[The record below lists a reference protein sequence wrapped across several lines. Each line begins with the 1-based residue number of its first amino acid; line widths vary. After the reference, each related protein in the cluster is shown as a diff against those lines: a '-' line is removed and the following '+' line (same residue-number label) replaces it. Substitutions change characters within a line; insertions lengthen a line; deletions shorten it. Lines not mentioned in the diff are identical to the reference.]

1 MRVVIVGAGTVGSY
15 LAERLSSL
23 GQDVVVV
30 ESDDERAIEL
40 QNEVDCLVVNGNG
53 TRPQVLR
60 DAGGDRANLLIA
72 VTANDAVNILACHS
86 AERVGIDTRIA
97 RIHDRNLKDQARD
110 MGVDVVIDPDEA
122 TARQLLLLMQ
132 ERGVS
137 EVIKYANGQLELV
150 GGFISPQA
158 PIAGM
163 TLAEL
168 RTRISGWTWI
178 VVAVI
183 RDGVAEIARGATTIL
198 PGDHVVIMAETDT
211 TDEAFRWLGF
221 GHRSARKAIVL
232 GTTRLARFTAGMLAD
247 AGIATTVIDNDRERV
262 RKIADALP
270 KVIALHADPVDP
282 KVLLSEGIDRA
293 DAILGLT
300 GWDEINTL
308 GCLIGKAL
316 GADAAIARV
325 NEFELARIL
334 PGVGIDG
341 AVSPRLT
348 AARDILGHVRGEA
361 IQSVVTFSDSE
372 VEAVELLVSSTGSA
386 AGMTLREMGMSRDVI
401 VGAVIR
407 GDEAFV
413 PRGDTTIHAGDRL
426 IAIAQPQ
433 AMSELTELSG

>member
-15 LAERLSSL
+15 LAERLSNL

-30 ESDDERAIEL
+30 ESEDERAVDL
-40 QNEVDCLVVNGNG
+40 QSEIDCLVVNGNG
-53 TRPQVLR
+53 TRPVVLAE
-60 DAGGDRANLLIA
+60 AGGERADLLIA
-72 VTANDAVNILACHS
+72 VTANDAVNILACH
-86 AERVGIDTRIA
+86 AARQVGIATRIA
-97 RIHDRNLKDQARD
+97 RIHDRNLYDQARD

-122 TARQLLLLMQ
+122 TARQLLLLMR

-137 EVIKYANGQLELV
+137 EVINYADGLLELV

-183 RDGVAEIARGATTIL
+183 RNGVAEIARGATTIL

-221 GHRSARKAIVL
+221 GHRAARKAIVL
-232 GTTRLARFTAGMLAD
+232 GTTRLARFTAAMLAD
-247 AGIATTVIDNDRERV
+247 AGIATTVIDADRERV
-262 RKIADALP
+262 RKIADQLP
-270 KVIALHADPVDP
+270 KVIALCADPVDP
-282 KVLLSEGIDRA
+282 KVLMSEGIDRT

-348 AARDILGHVRGEA
+348 AARDILGHVRGEH

-372 VEAVELLVSSTGSA
+372 VEAVELVVGHEGSA
-386 AGMTLREMGMSRDVI
+386 AGRTLREMGLSRDVI

-407 GDEAFV
+407 GNSAFV
-413 PRGDTTIHAGDRL
+413 PIGDTEIQAGDRL

-433 AMSELTELSG
+433 AMSELTELTG